1 MRECPCDGKRERKR
15 ERGGGPCDGRKRER
29 EREGPCSIGQG
40 ERSISAPETNRETS
54 HPSDKQ
60 RFSAFR

>member
-1 MRECPCDGKRERKR
+1 MAERER
-15 ERGGGPCDGRKRER
+15 ERGEVSVMAERER

-60 RFSAFR
+60 RFSAYR